1 MEKQI
6 NRGVVRGRIRR
17 RIRRKVAG
25 TAARPRL
32 AVFRSLK
39 HIYAQAIDD
48 EEGRTVAQASSQ
60 DKELR
65 EAVRGG
71 GNIEA
76 AKKVGELI
84 ARRLKDAGVESIV
97 FDRGGVV
104 YHGRVRALAEAAREV
119 GLKF

>member
-1 MEKQI
+1 MQKTI
-6 NRGVVRGRIRR
+6 DRRAVRTRIRR
-17 RIRRKVAG
+17 RVRRKVAG

-48 EEGRTVAQASSQ
+48 ETGRTVASASTQ

-65 EAVRGG
+65 GSLKGG
-71 GNIEA
+71 GNVDA
-76 AKKVGELI
+76 AKQVGGLI
-84 ARRLKDAGVESIV
+84 ARRLKEAGVESIV
-97 FDRGGVV
+97 FDRGGFL
-104 YHGRVRALAEAAREV
+104 YHGRVRALAEAAREG